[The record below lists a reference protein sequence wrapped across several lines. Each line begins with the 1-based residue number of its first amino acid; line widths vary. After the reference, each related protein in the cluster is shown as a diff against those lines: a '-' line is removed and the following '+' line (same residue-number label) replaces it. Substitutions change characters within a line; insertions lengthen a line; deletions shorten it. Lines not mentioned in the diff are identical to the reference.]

1 MGTRSTIAIE
11 FADNSV
17 SQVYCHWDGY
27 LDHNGEILNKHY
39 MDPFK
44 VRSLI
49 DLGDFSSLRETVEET
64 AEGAYTGR
72 TWESAPGKVEVDESL
87 ARRYMDVTE
96 YFAECQ
102 QEEYDYILRQVDGTP
117 VWFVRCYAT
126 DGLWVT
132 LGEARMCE
140 FKMNEEG
147 VY

>member
-27 LDHNGEILNKHY
+27 LDNNGELLNKYY

-44 VRSLI
+44 VRELV
-49 DLGDFSSLRETVEET
+49 DLGGFSSLRDTVAET
-64 AEGAYTGR
+64 AEGAYTQRG
-72 TWESAPGKVEVDESL
+72 EDKDVN
-87 ARRYMDVTE
+87 RYMNADE
-96 YFAECQ
+96 YFEECQ

-126 DGLWVT
+126 NGTWVT

-140 FKMNEEG
+140 TKMNEEG

>member
-11 FADNSV
+11 FADSSV

-27 LDHNGEILNKHY
+27 LEHNGQMLQECYRN
-39 MDPFK
+39 PFAL
-44 VRSLI
+44 RDLI

-64 AEGAYTGR
+64 REGAYSERGDDC
-72 TWESAPGKVEVDESL
+72 S

-102 QEEYDYILRQVDGTP
+102 QEEYDYILRQVEGEA

-132 LGEARMCE
+132 LGEAKGLIER
-140 FKMNEEG
+140 MNESEC
-147 VY
+147 Y

>member
-27 LDHNGEILNKHY
+27 LDNNGEILNQHY

-44 VRSLI
+44 VRDLI

-64 AEGAYTGR
+64 REGAYAERGDDC
-72 TWESAPGKVEVDESL
+72 S

-96 YFAECQ
+96 YFDECQ
-102 QEEYDYILRQVDGTP
+102 QEEYDYILRQIEGEA
-117 VWFVRCYAT
+117 VWFVRCWAT
-126 DGLWVT
+126 QGLWVT
-132 LGEARMCE
+132 LGEARMNE
-140 FKMNEEG
+140 TKMEEEG
-147 VY
+147 AY